1 MGPGTRPKARNPARQ
16 TDPRKVPP
24 AAASSQA
31 MQRRAPR
38 EAQTP
43 RGSRPPRDQNETT
56 EACSSAANTPRGS
69 SRATARAVPAPRR
82 WRLVGSFAG
91 VTEIWEL
98 AVGIV
103 VGERSHRISSR
114 GLGIDQMFILREVQG

>member
-1 MGPGTRPKARNPARQ
+1 MRHRA
-16 TDPRKVPP
+16 PP
-24 AAASSQA
+24 AAD
-31 MQRRAPR
+31 
-38 EAQTP
+38 TP
-43 RGSRPPRDQNETT
+43 RASRPPRDHNETT

-69 SRATARAVPAPRR
+69 SRATARPVPAPRR

-91 VTEIWEL
+91 VTEIREL

-114 GLGIDQMFILREVQG
+114 GLGIDQIFILREGAEKALCN